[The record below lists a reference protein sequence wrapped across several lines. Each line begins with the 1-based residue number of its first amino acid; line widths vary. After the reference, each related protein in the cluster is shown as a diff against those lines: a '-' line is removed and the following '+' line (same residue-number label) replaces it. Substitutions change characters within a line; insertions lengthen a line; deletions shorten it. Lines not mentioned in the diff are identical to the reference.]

1 MSVQGVR
8 YDAGG
13 SQPRTR
19 IARIHR
25 GGNSL
30 GVYVPKLMADQLGL
44 AACSEVRVYIVNGV
58 LCIEPVKREDWI
70 PAVVAAAGE
79 GVEGGR

>member
-1 MSVQGVR
+1 MREQGVR

-13 SQPRTR
+13 AQPRTR

-30 GVYVPKLMADQLGL
+30 GVYIPRLMAEQLGL
-44 AACSEVRVYIVNGV
+44 AACSEVRVYIVSGV
-58 LCIEPVKREDWI
+58 LCIEPVKREDWT
-70 PAVVAAAGE
+70 PAVVAAAAE
-79 GVEGGR
+79 GVERGR